1 MNKDFFKKTRILDG
15 GMGQELLN
23 RGLKPKGTL
32 WSAHALIDKEC
43 HQMVIDT
50 HLDFIN
56 AGAEVIVTTTFT
68 ARRNRLIQNDCEK
81 YFEKIN
87 IKAVELAQKA
97 RDISKKEVLIA
108 GGLPNQKQTYSAD
121 LGEDLD
127 LIEKNFYDQAKLL
140 KNGIDFFYLDVM
152 SSGLECEF
160 ALKAIESYN
169 LPVLVGIHLR
179 DNGKLPSGEKIIDI
193 FKKYKNKNWLGII
206 MACISPKAYEAVVN
220 DLKTLSIPY
229 GFKLNA
235 FKKIPEDYV
244 VASGDSY
251 EFDSSTGLS
260 LIKGNNRGNRI
271 NVLGINTDLNESKF
285 YEYVKKFMKN
295 GATILGGCCEIR
307 PSHIKEIAKLKNKF
321 N

>member
-1 MNKDFFKKTRILDG
+1 MNKDFFNTTRILDG

-32 WSAHALIDKEC
+32 WSAHALIDKDC
-43 HQMVIDT
+43 HQMVIDS

-56 AGAEVIVTTTFT
+56 AGAEVIVTATFT
-68 ARRNRLIQNDCEK
+68 ARRLRLIQNDSEK

-87 IKAVELAQKA
+87 IKAVELALRA

-121 LGEDLD
+121 LGENLD

-152 SSGLECEF
+152 SSGLECEI
-160 ALKAIESYN
+160 ALKVIETYN

-179 DNGKLPSGEKIIDI
+179 DNGELPSGEKVVDI
-193 FKKYKNKNWLGII
+193 VKKYKNNNWLGII
-206 MACISPKAYEAVVN
+206 MACISPGAYEMVIN
-220 DLKTLSIPY
+220 DLQKLDIPY

-235 FKKIPEDYV
+235 FKKIPEGYT
-244 VASGDSY
+244 VASKD
-251 EFDSSTGLS
+251 EW
-260 LIKGNNRGNRI
+260 GNAGNPTT
-271 NVLGINTDLNESKF
+271 VLGKNTDLNESKF
-285 YEYVKKFMKN
+285 YEYVNKFMKN

-307 PSHIKEIAKLKNKF
+307 PSHIKEIEKLK
-321 N
+321 

>member
-1 MNKDFFKKTRILDG
+1 MNKDFFKKIRILDG
-15 GMGQELLN
+15 GMGQELLY

-43 HQMVIDT
+43 HQMVVDA

-56 AGAEVIVTTTFT
+56 AGAEVIVTSTFT

-152 SSGLECEF
+152 SSGLECEI
-160 ALKAIESYN
+160 ALKTIESFN
-169 LPVLVGIHLR
+169 VPVLVGIHVR
-179 DNGKLPSGEKIIDI
+179 DNGQLPSGETIKDI
-193 FKKYKNKNWLGII
+193 VKKYKNNNWLGII
-206 MACISPKAYEAVVN
+206 AACVSPKAYELVNN
-220 DLKTLSIPY
+220 DLQKLEIPY

-235 FKKIPEDYV
+235 FKKIPEGYT
-244 VASGDSY
+244 VASKDQW
-251 EFDSSTGLS
+251 
-260 LIKGNNRGNRI
+260 GNAGNPSA
-271 NVLGINTDLNESKF
+271 VLGINTDLNESKF
-285 YEYVKKFMKN
+285 YEYVKKFMEN

-307 PSHIKEIAKLKNKF
+307 PSHMKEISKLK
-321 N
+321 

>member
-1 MNKDFFKKTRILDG
+1 MDKGFFKKTRILDA

-32 WSAHALIDKEC
+32 WSAYALINEQY
-43 HQMVIDT
+43 HQMVVDA

-97 RDISKKEVLIA
+97 RDISKKDILIA

-121 LGEDLD
+121 LGKDLD
-127 LIEKNFYDQAKLL
+127 LIQKNFYDQAKLL

-152 SSGLECEF
+152 SSGLECDI
-160 ALKAIESYN
+160 ALKAIELFN

-179 DNGKLPSGEKIIDI
+179 DNGDLPSGEKINDI
-193 FKKYKNKNWLGII
+193 VKKYKNKNWLGVI
-206 MACISPKAYEAVVN
+206 MACVSPKAYEAVAE
-220 DLKTLSIPY
+220 DLQQLDIPY
-229 GFKLNA
+229 GFKINA
-235 FKKIPEDYV
+235 FKKIPEGYT
-244 VASGDSY
+244 VASKDEWGDA
-251 EFDSSTGLS
+251 
-260 LIKGNNRGNRI
+260 GNPNT
-271 NVLGINTDLNESKF
+271 VLGKNTNLNESRF
-285 YEYVKKFMKN
+285 YEYAKNFKEN

-307 PSHIKEIAKLKNKF
+307 PSHISKIAKLK
-321 N
+321 

>member
-1 MNKDFFKKTRILDG
+1 MDKNFFKKTRILDG

-43 HQMVIDT
+43 HQMVVDT

-56 AGAEVIVTTTFT
+56 AGAEAIVTTTFT

-127 LIEKNFYDQAKLL
+127 LIKKNFYDQAKLL
-140 KNGIDFFYLDVM
+140 KHGIDFFYLDVM
-152 SSGLECEF
+152 SSGLECEI
-160 ALKAIESYN
+160 ALKVIESYN
-169 LPVLVGIHLR
+169 LPVLVGIHLK
-179 DNGKLPSGEKIIDI
+179 DSGQLPSGEKVIDI
-193 FKKYKNKNWLGII
+193 VKKYKNNKWLGII
-206 MACISPKAYEAVVN
+206 MACVSPEAYEAVIN
-220 DLKTLSIPY
+220 DLQKLDIPY

-235 FKKIPEDYV
+235 FKKIPEGYT
-244 VASGDSY
+244 VASKDQW
-251 EFDSSTGLS
+251 
-260 LIKGNNRGNRI
+260 GNAGNPI
-271 NVLGINTDLNESKF
+271 TVLGKNTDLNESKF
-285 YEYVKKFMKN
+285 YEYAKKFMKN
-295 GATILGGCCEIR
+295 GATILGGCCEIK
-307 PSHIKEIAKLKNKF
+307 PSHIKEIAKLK
-321 N
+321 